1 MTRERR
7 AQRGPA
13 PKPARQSNSAP
24 PGLAARLLAHRLIAG
39 VLVDRQPL
47 ELVLTKEF
55 ERSDVAAMEPRDRAF
70 ARSLASTVLR
80 RHGQLDL
87 VLGTFMTRP
96 LPDEAARVR
105 ICLLTG
111 AAQLLFLET
120 PPHAAVG
127 LAVDAVRRTRN
138 GARYAGMTNAVL
150 RRVAAEGRAILGT
163 RDAASLNVPSWL
175 LERWRATYG
184 DEAAQ
189 HIAEASLREAPLDI
203 TLKSGVDPAIWV
215 EKLGGIILQTGSVRR
230 PADTRVEDLAGY
242 ADGAWWV
249 QDAAAALVAHVAG
262 EVGGRAV
269 ADLCAAPGGKTAQL
283 AAAGGLVT
291 AVDMSPKRLE
301 RLTENLQRLSLTA
314 DVVTADASTWRPART
329 FDLVVLDAPCTA
341 TGTIRRHPD
350 ILRLKRAED
359 VTRLAAQQAAM
370 LANAAH
376 LVGPGGTL
384 VYSTCSLEREEGQ
397 DQIAAFLAAHPQF
410 RRDAVEPAHIGGDA
424 GWITPDGDVRTLPC
438 HMKMGSPDLNGM
450 DGFFIAR
457 LRRHT

>member
-1 MTRERR
+1 MTGQRR

-13 PKPARQSNSAP
+13 PKPAQQANSAP

-47 ELVLTKEF
+47 ELVLAKEF
-55 ERSDVAAMEPRDRAF
+55 ERPDAAALEPRDRGF

-80 RHGQLDL
+80 RQGQLDL

-96 LPDEAARVR
+96 LPDEAARVH

-150 RRVAAEGRAILGT
+150 RRVAAEGRAALGT
-163 RDAASLNVPSWL
+163 RDAASINVPAWL
-175 LERWRATYG
+175 LERWRAAYG
-184 DEAAQ
+184 EETAQ
-189 HIAEASLREAPLDI
+189 RIADASLREAPLDI
-203 TLKSGVDPAIWV
+203 TLKPGVDPAAWA
-215 EKLGGIILQTGSVRR
+215 EKLGGTLTPTGSVRR

-242 ADGAWWV
+242 AEGAWWV
-249 QDAAAALVAHVAG
+249 QDAAATLVAHVAG
-262 EVGGRAV
+262 DVRGRTV
-269 ADLCAAPGGKTAQL
+269 ADLCAAPGGKTSQL
-283 AAAGGLVT
+283 AAAGGQVT

-301 RLTENLQRLSLTA
+301 RLTENLQRLALTA
-314 DVVTADASTWRPART
+314 DIVTADATTWRPGKT
-329 FDLVVLDAPCTA
+329 FDVVLLDAPCTA

-397 DQIAAFLAAHPQF
+397 DQIVAFLSAHPQF
-410 RRDAVEPAHIGGDA
+410 RREAVEAAHIGGDA

-438 HMKMGSPDLNGM
+438 HMKTGSPDLSGM